1 MLIDH
6 RADFP
11 HNFLLFVVYD
21 IPPFLAFFWT
31 EQETSEWSSDMTP
44 RIAIF
49 RSFPGNFEILKSNLV
64 HAEYVEKCCSLNLE
78 SVCLEYLTLQ
88 ILHKFH
94 FPLTSINLKSGE
106 PFFASRGHSKN
117 ILKSTLK
124 MFFFFSLRS
133 KFNRKFF
140 KSMNVLSC
148 STLYLHYKNWL
159 KWIECYQSFS
169 KINICLNICFF
180 TLIFLY

>member
-1 MLIDH
+1 
-6 RADFP
+6 
-11 HNFLLFVVYD
+11 
-21 IPPFLAFFWT
+21 
-31 EQETSEWSSDMTP
+31 MTP

-49 RSFPGNFEILKSNLV
+49 ISFPGNFEILKTNLV

-94 FPLTSINLKSGE
+94 FPLTSINLKGGE

-124 MFFFFSLRS
+124 MFFFFHSDQNLIGNSSSL
-133 KFNRKFF
+133 
-140 KSMNVLSC
+140 
-148 STLYLHYKNWL
+148 
-159 KWIECYQSFS
+159 
-169 KINICLNICFF
+169 
-180 TLIFLY
+180 